1 MESMEEPKKRL
12 LVLVREA
19 MRRKHY
25 SERTEEA
32 HIYWDKNN
40 RDKNKMTRIKLGQIK
55 QGQTSLF
62 SFYHPLPL
70 KS

>member
-19 MRRKHY
+19 IRRKHY

-32 HIYWDKNN
+32 HIYWDKN
-40 RDKNKMTRIKLGQIK
+40 KMTIIK
-55 QGQTSLF
+55 QGQNKTRTDRCPFFHFIILF
-62 SFYHPLPL
+62 H
-70 KS
+70 